1 MIQDFVYSRAKTV
14 KEALDLLEK
23 HKDDYKIICGGQSL
37 LILMRQGLVAPANLI
52 DIKGIDELKYIK
64 FRPKEGL
71 KIGAAT
77 THSEIQKS
85 SQIKKHY
92 PVLIEMEENLASV
105 QTRNWG
111 TIGGNLSHGDPAGD
125 PGPVF
130 IALNATVKIGNRE
143 RERAI
148 PLEEFFIDYF
158 ETALEEGELLLEVQL
173 PVVPPKTAT
182 VYEKFNIIKNDQG
195 IVSVAASITMDDK
208 GSNCTDARIVLGAA
222 ASTPIRARKAEKLL
236 IGQRLDDGLLEKIG
250 KKASE
255 EADPVADIHASE
267 EYRRYLV
274 KALTKRMVKKAW
286 ERAKIIARRGGL

>member
-1 MIQDFVYSRAKTV
+1 MIQDFVYFRAKTV
-14 KEALDLLEK
+14 KEALALLEK

-52 DIKGIDELKYIK
+52 DIKGISELKYIK
-64 FRPKEGL
+64 FNSKEGL
-71 KIGAAT
+71 RIGAGT

-85 SQIKKHY
+85 SPIKKHY

-111 TIGGNLSHGDPAGD
+111 TIGGNLCHGDPAGD

-130 IALNATVKIGNRE
+130 IALNASAKIANRE
-143 RERAI
+143 RERII

-158 ETALEEGELLLEVQL
+158 ETVLEEGELLVEVQL
-173 PVVPPKTAT
+173 PVVPPETAT

-195 IVSVAASITMDDK
+195 IVSVVASVTLDSR
-208 GSNCTDARIVLGAA
+208 GSTCTEARIVLGAA
-222 ASTPIRARKAEKLL
+222 ASIPIRARKAEKLL
-236 IGQRLDDGLLEKIG
+236 IGQRLDDDLLEKIG
-250 KKASE
+250 KKASH

-286 ERAKIIARRGGL
+286 ERVKAQAR